1 MDPISA
7 IAAATAAF
15 QGIKK
20 AVDVGRDI
28 SGMAGTVG
36 QWSKAM
42 SDLDYMEQRAL
53 NPPAYKMFSDTQSDA
68 LELWAHKQKAK
79 EMRQE
84 LKDHISWT
92 YGPSAWEE
100 IVKME
105 GEQRK
110 RQKELVYRKQ
120 EFIDNC
126 VNTLIIGLLLLG
138 GAATLIFMLYLYSER
153 QSNY

>member
-1 MDPISA
+1 
-7 IAAATAAF
+7 
-15 QGIKK
+15 
-20 AVDVGRDI
+20 
-28 SGMAGTVG
+28 
-36 QWSKAM
+36 
-42 SDLDYMEQRAL
+42 
-53 NPPAYKMFSDTQSDA
+53 MFSDTQSDA

>member
-1 MDPISA
+1 MDPVTA
-7 IAAATAAF
+7 IAAASAAY

-28 SGMAGTVG
+28 SGMAGTIG
-36 QWSKAM
+36 QWSKAL

-53 NPPAYKMFSDTQSDA
+53 KPPAYKMFSDTQSDA

-138 GAATLIFMLYLYSER
+138 GAATFIFMLYLYSER